1 MRRSLAPHA
10 AERMVRIEQREQLDE
25 QLALLEQQIQ
35 QQLAAFQITPAD
47 TALLQRA
54 ERAERL
60 ATGWHRLA
68 IALAVGCAVLVL
80 IR

>member
-10 AERMVRIEQREQLDE
+10 AERMFRREQREQIE
-25 QLALLEQQIQ
+25 AHIGRMQQALLLTLPPVQPDQ
-35 QQLAAFQITPAD
+35 
-47 TALLQRA
+47 TALMQRA